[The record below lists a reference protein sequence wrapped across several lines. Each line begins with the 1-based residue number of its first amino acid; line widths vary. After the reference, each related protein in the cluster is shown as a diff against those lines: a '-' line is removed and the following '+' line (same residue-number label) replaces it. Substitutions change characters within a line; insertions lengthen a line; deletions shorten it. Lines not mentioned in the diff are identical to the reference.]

1 MDGFTACPAYP
12 HPPAQLGPCKGHQL
26 FAQIHRQPGSARRRT
41 AMLDPHWNEGL
52 KLNAV
57 REKLKPIWHQPAFA
71 LM

>member
-12 HPPAQLGPCKGHQL
+12 HPPAQLGPCKGHPL
-26 FAQIHRQPGSARRRT
+26 FAQIHRQPDSARRRT
-41 AMLDPHWNEGL
+41 AMLEPHWNEGL

-57 REKLKPIWHQPAFA
+57 SGKLKPIWHQHAFA